1 MSPRVLGRHSTWVSS
16 MATRSPKPDKPVPF
30 GYKCAWYALR
40 TKNVDAVVAALNL
53 KGVAESTWAKGI
65 VAAYADKVFVT
76 PPLGE
81 WILAAGWCLFYE
93 GESPKSVRPILTK
106 LSKQFGEAQYF

>member
-1 MSPRVLGRHSTWVSS
+1 MRYAAWVSS
-16 MATRSPKPDKPVPF
+16 MATRSPKPDQPVPF

-40 TKNVDAVVAALNL
+40 TSDVDAVVTALNL
-53 KGVAESTWAKGI
+53 KGVAASTWAKGI

-81 WILAAGWCLFYE
+81 WVLVAGWSLFYE
-93 GESPKSVRPILTK
+93 KESPKSVQPLLTR
-106 LSKQFGEAQYF
+106 LSKQ